1 MHWWYR
7 DQMPFPRPTTI
18 ARRMG
23 VTVRTVQR
31 ALLGLQALG
40 LLTKTTGPDGDTH
53 LDPTPLCPASRG
65 VARKPTKITWRE
77 PEV

>member
-1 MHWWYR
+1 
-7 DQMPFPRPTTI
+7 
-18 ARRMG
+18 MG

-53 LDPTPLCPASRG
+53 LDPTPLVRLLGELAKTDKDYLARTG
-65 VARKPTKITWRE
+65 GLVA
-77 PEV
+77 